1 MRTFVTEHDP
11 GAPRLRSAE
20 DSGLLRDQ
28 ALHCGEFITYK
39 GGCVARNRMLAACT
53 GFRVRFRW
61 FQIQI
66 QGLMIKDF
74 KKFIAGKN
82 W

>member
-20 DSGLLRDQ
+20 DPGLLRDK

-39 GGCVARNRMLAACT
+39 GGVPCDRMLAAYT
-53 GFRVRFRW
+53 VFRICIR
-61 FQIQI
+61 
-66 QGLMIKDF
+66 
-74 KKFIAGKN
+74 
-82 W
+82 